1 MTTTE
6 TDIHDARPAPWRSAD
21 LSDRD
26 PLRPIPTRLPA
37 GLTESD
43 LLTGYARPAQS
54 VAS

>member
-6 TDIHDARPAPWRSAD
+6 TERPDARPAPWRSAD

-37 GLTESD
+37 GLTED
-43 LLTGYARPAQS
+43 ELLCGYAQQE